1 MDYVNLFEDLIGTGA
16 QIYTGIQA
24 RDKKKIEETKAFKA
38 EQKLKNFEKSRQA
51 VLDQSGAIRALKSQV
66 FNPAANL
73 AVANKAAELKIEQ
86 TDQALANTL
95 DQINRSGT
103 GAGAATALARMAA
116 ASKAE
121 IGASLE
127 KGEVENQKLRAAG
140 EAKAAAT
147 KLRLEE
153 SALREEGSAWNR
165 QETRDL
171 TQLDRLQSQ
180 QENAEAQALS
190 YGEQQDAAM
199 LAGLTGLTDTL
210 GGALNSMGQKSGTNT
225 TFNPLLDEGPEEWVD
240 KSGQTQEQQNAELLN
255 ILGIK

>member
-1 MDYVNLFEDLIGTGA
+1 MNYVNLFEDLIGTGA

-24 RDKKKIEETKAFKA
+24 RDRKKAEETKLFKA
-38 EQKLKNFEKSRQA
+38 EQKLKNLEKSRQA
-51 VLDQSGAIRALKSQV
+51 VMDQSGAIRALKSQV

-121 IGASLE
+121 VGASLE
-127 KGEVENQKLRAAG
+127 KSEMENQKLRAAG

-153 SALREEGSAWNR
+153 AALREEGSAWTR

-171 TQLDRLQSQ
+171 TQLDRLQAQ
-180 QENAEAQALS
+180 QENAQTQALAFE
-190 YGEQQDAAM
+190 EQQDAAM
-199 LAGLTGLTDTL
+199 LAGLKGLTGTL
-210 GGALNSMGQKSGTNT
+210 GDALNAKQGGELDYFEDDGWDWADPANFDAKMARQKYDTM
-225 TFNPLLDEGPEEWVD
+225 PD
-240 KSGQTQEQQNAELLN
+240 KY
-255 ILGIK
+255 K

>member
-1 MDYVNLFEDLIGTGA
+1 MDYVNLFQDIVGAGA

-24 RDKKKIEETKAFKA
+24 RDKKKTEQKKAFDA
-38 EQKLKNFEKSRQA
+38 ERKLKNFERSRQA
-51 VLDQSGAIRALKSQV
+51 VVDQSGAIRAMKSQV

-73 AVANKAAELKIEQ
+73 AVANKAAELKMEQ

-127 KGEVENQKLRAAG
+127 KGEVENQKLRATG

-153 SALREEGSAWNR
+153 AAVRAEGSAWKQ

-171 TQLDRLQSQ
+171 TQLDRLQAE

-190 YGEQQDAAM
+190 FGEQQDTAM
-199 LAGLTGLTDTL
+199 MAGLTGLTDTL
-210 GGALNSMGQKSGTNT
+210 GGALNAKQGGELDYFEDDGWDFADPANFDAKMARQKYDIM
-225 TFNPLLDEGPEEWVD
+225 PD
-240 KSGQTQEQQNAELLN
+240 KY
-255 ILGIK
+255 K